1 MTTCIRTPKNRL
13 HNPMTGGYI
22 SRAAAKSADGIG
34 TPDINGAHRR
44 AYRGF
49 FVCEAVSHL
58 RIMVGRAG
66 ASSDAPASLL
76 TGSSNPVRLTTPSLE
91 PLAGELSK
99 LNREGVLS
107 WQPSTTPSR
116 TPASHPYPL
125 HSHPKSCTSSIA
137 RPLSRAGSRSMHVL
151 PRATCCQLFA
161 CHTSSA
167 ICAKT
172 WPPSARKPANWGLSQ
187 TLKLTTNT
195 ATPGTSHTLAPGAL
209 SHPFTRR
216 IPHV

>member
-34 TPDINGAHRR
+34 TPVITRAPHR

-49 FVCEAVSHL
+49 FVGEARPHL

-66 ASSDAPASLL
+66 QPQGWPGSLVA
-76 TGSSNPVRLTTPSLE
+76 GSSNPVRLTTPSLE
-91 PLAGELSK
+91 PLAGELSTPT
-99 LNREGVLS
+99 REDAPS
-107 WQPSTTPSR
+107 WQPFTTSSR

-125 HSHPKSCTSSIA
+125 HSHPKSRTSSIA

-151 PRATCCQLFA
+151 PRATCCQQFA

-216 IPHV
+216 IPYV